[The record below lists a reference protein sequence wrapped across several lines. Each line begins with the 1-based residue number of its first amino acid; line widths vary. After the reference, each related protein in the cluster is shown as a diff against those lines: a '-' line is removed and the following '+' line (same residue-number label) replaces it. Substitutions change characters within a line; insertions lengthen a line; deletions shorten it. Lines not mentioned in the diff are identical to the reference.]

1 MFSGPRRSVGV
12 LRAAGASFAACA
24 LALVI
29 GQGCGAADRPPEL
42 GSGAGSPPASLGNA
56 APSGNTVPS
65 FDNDAATIVP
75 TCDLGPEGGVCACA
89 DQQLAALDP
98 PNLYF
103 VLDRSGS
110 MNDRLM
116 GANGPSKWDTVRTVL
131 ANLVA
136 SLGARANLGVAV
148 FPNPNDNGCAPGVE
162 IFAPKQVTGAAL
174 AQRQSQLVAALNR
187 ISANGGTPTAATL
200 RNLLPSLR
208 SLSTR
213 TYVVLAT
220 DGGPNCDA
228 TAICAAD
235 QCTYNIESVVGCP
248 FGGPF
253 DCCTSPSYGGSL
265 ACLDA
270 AATKSAVGALAAAG
284 VPVYVIGIPGSAPYS
299 RLLEEMATAG
309 GTARP
314 TSPHYFAVDSADQ
327 AALQA
332 AMSAI
337 AAKVTATCTL
347 HLDNVPPASTLINV
361 FFDTHVLPQA
371 GLDGWR
377 LTGSDVTI
385 LGASCQKIL
394 NGDVPDVR
402 VVAGCP
408 TVLK

>member
-1 MFSGPRRSVGV
+1 M
-12 LRAAGASFAACA
+12 LRAGGTSIAACA

-29 GQGCGAADRPPEL
+29 GQGCGTADRPPEL
-42 GSGAGSPPASLGNA
+42 GSGAGTTPASPGNTGS
-56 APSGNTVPS
+56 PGNTVPS

-75 TCDLGPEGGVCACA
+75 TCDLGPEGGICACA
-89 DQQLAALDP
+89 DQQLKVVDP
-98 PNLYF
+98 PDLYF

-116 GANGPSKWDTVRTVL
+116 GANGPSKWDTIRTVL
-131 ANLVA
+131 ANVIA
-136 SLGARANLGVAV
+136 NLGARANVGVAV
-148 FPNPNDNGCAPGVE
+148 FPNPNDNGCAPGIE
-162 IFAPKQVTGAAL
+162 IVAPKQVTGAAL
-174 AQRQSQLVAALNR
+174 AQRQSQVVAALNR
-187 ISANGGTPTAATL
+187 VSPNGGTPTAATL
-200 RNLLPSLR
+200 RGLLPSLR
-208 SLSTR
+208 SSSTR

-228 TAICAAD
+228 TASCAAD
-235 QCTYNIESVVGCP
+235 QCTYNIEGVVGCP
-248 FGGPF
+248 PGGPF
-253 DCCTSPSYGGSL
+253 DCCTSPSTGGSL
-265 ACLDA
+265 ACLDS
-270 AATKSAVGALAAAG
+270 AATSSAVAAIAAAG
-284 VPVYVIGIPGSAPYS
+284 VPVYVLGIPGSAPYS
-299 RLLEEMATAG
+299 RLLDDMATAG

-314 TSPHYFAVDSADQ
+314 TSPHYYAVDSADQ

-347 HLDNVPPASTLINV
+347 HLDNAPPASSLINV

-371 GLDGWR
+371 GPDGWT

-385 LGASCQKIL
+385 LGASCQKVL
-394 NGDVPDVR
+394 RGDVPDVR